1 MAAGTHPAGAG
12 TGRTLALVTGA
23 SDGLGRAIALA
34 LAKDGMDL
42 IVVDLR
48 LDMLEETVRQLRGST
63 PAQVIPVAMDLRD
76 ASSLAG
82 RVDSLVAQH
91 GPVGVL
97 INNAGVALRKPAL
110 EVTVTE
116 WDAVLGVNLTGT
128 FFLTQAVA
136 RHMIAAGRGGAILN
150 LSSTY
155 GVVGFA
161 GRSTYGISKGALV
174 QMTRMLAVEW
184 AAAGVRVNALAPA
197 TVETP
202 SRAPVLADP
211 GLRKVLLDRIPLG
224 RFGTVEDVAEAA
236 RYLCGPGGA
245 FVTGQ
250 TLLIDGGLTAV

>member
-1 MAAGTHPAGAG
+1 MAAGMT
-12 TGRTLALVTGA
+12 RTLALVTGA

-42 IVVDLR
+42 VVADLR
-48 LDMLEETVRQLRGST
+48 ADDLGETVRQVQESSKAR
-63 PAQVIPVAMDLRD
+63 VIPVAMDLRD
-76 ASSLAG
+76 AAGLAG
-82 RVDSLVAQH
+82 QVDGLVAH
-91 GPVGVL
+91 LGPIGVL
-97 INNAGVALRKPAL
+97 VNNAGVALRKPAL
-110 EVTVTE
+110 EVSVSE
-116 WDAVLGVNLTGT
+116 WEAVLGVNLTGT

-136 RHMIAAGRGGAILN
+136 RHMIAAGGGGAILN

-236 RYLCGPGGA
+236 RYLCGPAGA
-245 FVTGQ
+245 FITGQ